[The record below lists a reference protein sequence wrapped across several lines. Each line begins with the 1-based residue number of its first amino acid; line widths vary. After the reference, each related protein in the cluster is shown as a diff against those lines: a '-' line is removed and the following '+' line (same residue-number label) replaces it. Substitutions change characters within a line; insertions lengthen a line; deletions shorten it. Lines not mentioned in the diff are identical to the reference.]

1 MPSVKIRHIE
11 TNKCLTLDIVRRL
24 ENKCDFSETNF
35 DKIGQR
41 IYKLR
46 REKHCK
52 NQIVLLRNGR
62 STPQC
67 SVNSLPVAAYKQRL
81 HNNNYIVHL

>member
-1 MPSVKIRHIE
+1 MVKNRDVRLTCSYMASVKIRHIE

-24 ENKCDFSETNF
+24 ENKCVFSETNF

-62 STPQC
+62 STHYVR
-67 SVNSLPVAAYKQRL
+67 S
-81 HNNNYIVHL
+81 IVYQ

>member
-11 TNKCLTLDIVRRL
+11 TNKCLTLDIVLGYRAL

-46 REKHCK
+46 REEHCK
-52 NQIVLLRNGR
+52 NQIVLLRTGR
-62 STPQC
+62 STHYVW
-67 SVNSLPVAAYKQRL
+67 S
-81 HNNNYIVHL
+81 IVYQ